1 VRADAD
7 QAGQETRRLSDLDPR
22 DNAFDS
28 IRLIAALSVIVSHAF
43 PLTGEQQDPLQWL
56 SGGEASIGHMAVCVF
71 FLISGYLIPASL
83 DRGSLA
89 RFASKRG
96 LRIMPGLVAAVLICA
111 FILGPLVTTLALP
124 DYLAATGTWKFLG
137 NMVFLPVGFA
147 LPGVFESNPTFE
159 VNGSLWSL
167 RYEVACYVMVP
178 LTFAFLRWRLAAVA
192 ACWLA
197 SLMLAEL
204 IDVTRGS
211 IYHHAGL
218 FFTLFRY
225 FGSGMLLYLLADRV
239 PMRASWAWA
248 GCAASVLSVPTPL
261 FGAVTATLGAYALI
275 YFAHHAPSGLRHL
288 TARGDISYG
297 VYVYAFPIQQLLVP
311 LSLSVAASGAV
322 AAWLV
327 NTALALP
334 LAVLA
339 GAASWLWVEKPFMA
353 LGRGRTG
360 RPQPA

>member
-1 VRADAD
+1 MHADAD
-7 QAGQETRRLSDLDPR
+7 QARPDIRLLSDLDPR
-22 DNAFDS
+22 ANAFDA
-28 IRLIAALSVIVSHAF
+28 IRLIAALAVIVSHAF
-43 PLTGEQQDPLQWL
+43 PLTGEAQDPLQWL
-56 SGGEASIGHMAVCVF
+56 SGGQASIGHMAVCVF

-89 RFASKRG
+89 RFASKRA

-111 FILGPLVTTLALP
+111 FLLGPLVTTLALP
-124 DYLAATGTWKFLG
+124 DYLAARDTWKFLG
-137 NMVFLPVGFA
+137 NLAFLPVGFH
-147 LPGVFESNPTFE
+147 LPGVFETNPTFE

-178 LTFAFLRWRLAAVA
+178 LTFVFLRWRVAAVA

-197 SLMLAEL
+197 SLVLTEL

-225 FGSGMLLYLLADRV
+225 FGAGMLFYLLAGRV
-239 PMRASWAWA
+239 PMRAGWAWA
-248 GCAASVLSVPTPL
+248 AFAASALSVLTPL
-261 FGAVTATLGAYALI
+261 FGAVSATLGAYALI
-275 YFAHHAPSGLRHL
+275 YFAHHAPAGLRRL

-311 LSLSVAASGAV
+311 LSLSLAASGAV

-334 LAVLA
+334 LAIVA

-353 LGRGRTG
+353 LGRARTAS
-360 RPQPA
+360 PQPA